1 MKFKDNKMIF
11 VKVRYKLQKY
21 IIKLEQRK
29 IANHVLKML
38 RFIHILKGCKY
49 DKMYGKTEEEFNMMT

>member
-1 MKFKDNKMIF
+1 MIF